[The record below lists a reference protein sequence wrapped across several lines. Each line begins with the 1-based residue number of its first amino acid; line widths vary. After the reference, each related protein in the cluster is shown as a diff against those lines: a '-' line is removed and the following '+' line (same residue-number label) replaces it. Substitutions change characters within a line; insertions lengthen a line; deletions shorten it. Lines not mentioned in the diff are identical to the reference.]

1 LDLTVVQPHFDTER
15 LAWVGID
22 LAEALNHFIQIS
34 VPAGLSR
41 LIAPDLDVADR
52 TRSSR

>member
-1 LDLTVVQPHFDTER
+1 VWAGF
-15 LAWVGID
+15 D
-22 LAEALNHFIQIS
+22 LAQALNHFIQIS
-34 VPAGLSR
+34 AVAGLPR